1 MVNYESIYQ
10 GANDSLAPN
19 YSPKIYD
26 VDIGTTS
33 LTNLGSALDARTANQ
48 LGELRTKINPGQKV
62 IEIGTVGADAW
73 ESIPNQHIDEMRRVT
88 KLAGVKP
95 SLHAPI
101 IEASGFTKEGWNETT
116 RESAERQLQSTV
128 MRGQKLDPDGNI
140 SVTVHSTAALPEM
153 EPVSISKDKDGKRIV
168 KPTTMWV
175 VNPDTGKYGQI
186 QPEKRHF
193 PDTGKFEPK
202 KEKLFDTEKELEKFN
217 RDAWT
222 KQLSDI
228 NRFSEYGENALRNVF
243 QRNQNGKYLDPKAM
257 EEIKEVMR
265 DAEAINKPKSDG
277 TPRFTEEQKMSMENK
292 IKQIN
297 HGRFYLLDS
306 YQQVKSL
313 FDHAWTGVKKGGED
327 ERRLRE
333 FANFAAEKVKGDI
346 EHDPQ
351 KIEDLKDVVER
362 GLKLFGQLKK
372 TPETF
377 QPLKKFV
384 IDKSSE
390 TFANVATNAYKK
402 FQEKTPI
409 INIENPPAG
418 GGLSKAEDIVELV
431 KKSRKKLTQNLVKE
445 GLNQNEAKKQSE
457 KLIGATWDVG
467 HINMLRKEGYSEK
480 DIIKQA
486 EIVAPY
492 VKHVHLSDNFG
503 FEHTE
508 LPMGMGNVPMKEIMK
523 KLGEKGFAGKKIIEA
538 GNWWQHF
545 AEQGGGNPFKPT
557 IEAFDSPIYAMEGG
571 PSWGQP
577 AGITSYYS
585 GHGPV
590 NTPIHHSVYGAGFT
604 TLPSDLGGEIPG
616 GNQSR
621 FSGTPMQ

>member
-10 GANDSLAPN
+10 GANDSLTPN

-26 VDIGTTS
+26 VDIGTTNLS
-33 LTNLGSALDARTANQ
+33 NLGSALDARTANQ

-62 IEIGTVGADAW
+62 IEIGTVGADVW
-73 ESIPNQHIDEMRRVT
+73 ESIPEQHLDEMRRVT

-101 IEASGFTKEGWNETT
+101 VEASGFTKEGWNETT
-116 RESAERQLQSTV
+116 RESAERQLASAV
-128 MRGQKLDPDGNI
+128 SRGQKLDPDGNI
-140 SVTVHSTAALPEM
+140 SVTIHSTAALPEM
-153 EPVSISKDKDGKRIV
+153 EPVSISKDKDGKRIE
-168 KPTTMWV
+168 KPKTMWV

-193 PDTGKFEPK
+193 PDGGKFEPK
-202 KEKLFDTEKELEKFN
+202 KEKIFDPTKELEKFN
-217 RDAWT
+217 RAAWT

-228 NRFSEYGENALRNVF
+228 NRFADYGENSLRNVF
-243 QRNQNGKYLDPKAM
+243 PRDQQGRPLDASAM
-257 EEIKEVMR
+257 EEIREVMK
-265 DAEAINKPKSDG
+265 DSEAIDKNLADG
-277 TPRFTEEQKMSMENK
+277 SPRFSESQKELMKSK

-313 FDHAWTGVKKGGED
+313 FDHAWTGVEKDSED
-327 ERRLRE
+327 QRKLKE
-333 FANFAAEKVKGDI
+333 FANYAAEKVTGDI

-377 QPLKKFV
+377 QPLKNFV
-384 IDKSSE
+384 VDKSSD
-390 TFANVATNAYKK
+390 TFANIATGAYKK
-402 FQEKTPI
+402 FKDKSPI

-418 GGLSKAEDIVELV
+418 GGLSRAEDIVELV

-445 GLNQNEAKKQSE
+445 GLNPNEAKKQSE

-467 HINMLRKEGYSEK
+467 HINMLRKEGYTEK
-480 DIIKQA
+480 DIVKQA

-523 KLGEKGFAGKKIIEA
+523 KLGEKGFDGKKIVEA
-538 GNWWQHF
+538 GSWWQHF
-545 AEQGGGNPFKPT
+545 AESGGGNPFKPT
-557 IEAFDSPIYAMEGG
+557 IEAFDSPIYAMKSG
-571 PSWGQP
+571 PSWGEP
-577 AGITSYYS
+577 TGITSYYS
-585 GHGPV
+585 GHGPI
-590 NTPIHHSVYGAGFT
+590 NTPVHHSVYGAGFT